1 MIYKL
6 EKHNRAIVIA
16 DCVWHGWPSHS
27 KWIGIWL
34 TPTIRF
40 DYLKDGCWTLDI
52 IWLKLWITFG
62 YVRIHY

>member
-6 EKHNRAIVIA
+6 EKHNRMIVIA
-16 DCVWHGWPSHS
+16 DCVWHGWPLHS

-40 DYLKDGCWTLDI
+40 DYLKDGCWTLYL
-52 IWLKLWITFG
+52 IWLKLYITFG
-62 YVRIHY
+62 YRKIQY